1 VTFTGF
7 KARGNRAVFRSG
19 QGVNMKKLTM
29 CVVFI
34 LTAVCLQAQV
44 FSWDIRFL
52 QGKKRESVSIARTI
66 RMETGEDFLIA
77 IKPDSNCYCYIVCY
91 DSDREIS
98 VFKNEFIT
106 NGNEIFLDP
115 VQITDP
121 PGTETL
127 YVIMSF
133 ERQTKLESL
142 IQTYNSSA
150 SQQNANNLYREV
162 VSLQN
167 TASALGESAPSFIPS
182 GGTTRGSSEEYTNRF
197 SGKNLYV
204 RPISIRH

>member
-1 VTFTGF
+1 
-7 KARGNRAVFRSG
+7 
-19 QGVNMKKLTM
+19 MKKLTM
-29 CVVFI
+29 SVIFI
-34 LTAVCLQAQV
+34 LAAVCICQQVQAQN
-44 FSWDIRFL
+44 FSWDIKFL
-52 QGKKRESVSIARTI
+52 QGKNRESVSIARTI
-66 RMETGEDFLIA
+66 RMETGESFLIA
-77 IKPDSNCYCYIVCY
+77 IKPDSNCYCYVVCY
-91 DSDREIS
+91 DSDRQVS
-98 VFKNEFIT
+98 VFRNEPIT
-106 NGNEIFLDP
+106 SGSEIYLGTE
-115 VQITDP
+115 ITDP

-127 YVIMSF
+127 YVIMSL

-162 VSLQN
+162 VNLQN

-197 SGKNLYV
+197 SDKNLYV